1 MFKPTACPYGG
12 VFSEHETGSEYKQ
25 DSGNGVY
32 LVDLVR
38 MLKSGFAQKWTKGTW
53 RACCGPCGPMVWAN
67 SLGRHRKSARLCGV
81 RQWEP

>member
-1 MFKPTACPYGG
+1 MFKTIACPYGG

-53 RACCGPCGPMVWAN
+53 RACCGPCGPMV
-67 SLGRHRKSARLCGV
+67 
-81 RQWEP
+81 